1 MSARDHDHR
10 SVIAKDLEK
19 QEQGGKSDEP
29 STYSCPDCGGVLWQ
43 FDERG
48 IPRFACHIG
57 HEWTADALVVAKS
70 RALEQAIHEAI
81 RGLKEKATLLRQLA
95 LRANPVSPTTAHLI
109 EQADQDEEHARL
121 LRSHLLDEKPEVE
134 SSIDTTED
142 VIAAFV
148 REMRRAADD

>member
-1 MSARDHDHR
+1 MDGRRAR
-10 SVIAKDLEK
+10 
-19 QEQGGKSDEP
+19 GGEI
-29 STYSCPDCGGVLWQ
+29 TGVGTGL
-43 FDERG
+43 
-48 IPRFACHIG
+48 
-57 HEWTADALVVAKS
+57 
-70 RALEQAIHEAI
+70 HEAI

-121 LRSHLLDEKPEVE
+121 LLSHLLDEKPEVE